1 MYTNSISRIASEYSI
16 ASVPPAR
23 VSRFDFQQ
31 GSLYISTHFR
41 IFLITVQQG
50 MPSTSDFRPGL
61 VIKYN
66 NELWTIIEFQHVNPG
81 NWRAFVRTKL
91 KNLKSGKVIE
101 NRFRAGESIDT
112 IRIERKEFQFLFR
125 DGTGYVFM
133 DKQNYEQLSVS
144 GEQLGEGAKFLKDGE
159 SVDILFNGHDI
170 TGIELPITVELKVT
184 ETVPGV
190 RGDSANAGTKP
201 ATVET
206 GATVNVPLFLNEG
219 DVVKIDTRTGE
230 YIERVKA

>member
-1 MYTNSISRIASEYSI
+1 
-16 ASVPPAR
+16 
-23 VSRFDFQQ
+23 
-31 GSLYISTHFR
+31 
-41 IFLITVQQG
+41 

-91 KNLKSGKVIE
+91 KNIKSGKVVE
-101 NRFRAGESIDT
+101 NRFRAGEAIEI
-112 IRIERKEFQFLFR
+112 IRIERKEFQFLYR
-125 DGTGYVFM
+125 DGSGYVFM
-133 DKQNYEQLSVS
+133 DKDTYEQLSVLE
-144 GEQLGEGAKFLKDGE
+144 EQIGDGAKFLKDGE
-159 SVDILFNGHDI
+159 SVDILFNGTEI
-170 TGIELPITVELKVT
+170 TGIELPITVELQVV

-201 ATVET
+201 AKVET
-206 GATVNVPLFLNEG
+206 GASVNVPLFINEG
-219 DVVKIDTRTGE
+219 DVVKIDTRSGD

>member
-1 MYTNSISRIASEYSI
+1 
-16 ASVPPAR
+16 
-23 VSRFDFQQ
+23 
-31 GSLYISTHFR
+31 
-41 IFLITVQQG
+41 
-50 MPSTSDFRPGL
+50 MPSTTDFRPGL

-66 NELWTIIEFQHVNPG
+66 NELWTVVEFQHVNPG

-101 NRFRAGESIDT
+101 NRFRAGEGIDI
-112 IRIERKEFQFLFR
+112 IRIERKEFQFLYR
-125 DGTGYVFM
+125 DGTGCVFM
-133 DKQNYEQLSVS
+133 DKESYEQLSVDEEVI
-144 GEQLGEGAKFLKDGE
+144 GDGAHFLRDGE
-159 SVDILFNGHDI
+159 SVDILFNGSDI
-170 TGIELPITVELKVT
+170 TGIELPITVELKVL

-190 RGDSANAGTKP
+190 KGDSANPGTKP

-206 GATVNVPLFLNEG
+206 GASVNVPLFINEG

>member
-1 MYTNSISRIASEYSI
+1 
-16 ASVPPAR
+16 
-23 VSRFDFQQ
+23 
-31 GSLYISTHFR
+31 
-41 IFLITVQQG
+41 

-91 KNLKSGKVIE
+91 KNIKSGKVIE

-112 IRIERKEFQFLFR
+112 IRIERKEFQFLYR
-125 DGTGYVFM
+125 DGTGLVFM
-133 DKQNYEQLSVS
+133 DKENYEQMSVS
-144 GEQLGEGAKFLKDGE
+144 GEQVGEGAKFLKDGE
-159 SVDILFNGHDI
+159 SVDILFNGSDI

-206 GATVNVPLFLNEG
+206 GATVNVPLFINEG
-219 DVVKIDTRTGE
+219 DVVKIDTRTGD

>member
-1 MYTNSISRIASEYSI
+1 
-16 ASVPPAR
+16 
-23 VSRFDFQQ
+23 
-31 GSLYISTHFR
+31 
-41 IFLITVQQG
+41 

-91 KNLKSGKVIE
+91 KNIKSGKVIE

-125 DGTGYVFM
+125 DSTGLVFM
-133 DKQNYEQLSVS
+133 DKENYEQMSVP
-144 GEQLGEGAKFLKDGE
+144 GEQVGDGAKFLKDGE
-159 SVDILFNGHDI
+159 SVDILFNGSDI

-206 GATVNVPLFLNEG
+206 GATVNVPLFINEG
-219 DVVKIDTRTGE
+219 DVLKIDTRTGD